1 MGKKETKT
9 EKAKLYDF
17 RHLREEVA
25 IGIFDDSDLSKT
37 LANYIYKNTS
47 ELFFVKLALDIHNN
61 GCARIEDNVVAV
73 LVKSIKKSDLKW
85 SVKVALLGAFG
96 EETPSINN
104 LK

>member
-1 MGKKETKT
+1 MKKKEKKT
-9 EKAKLYDF
+9 EQGKVYDF
-17 RHLREEVA
+17 RKLREEVS
-25 IGIFDDSDLSKT
+25 IGFVVESDLSKT

-73 LVKSIKKSDLKW
+73 LVKSIEKSDLKW

-96 EETPSINN
+96 EKTPSINN